1 MNSYIEEVKKMIE
14 EEHTRQIK
22 QPIFSRVEIVYEFWR
37 YWLYKRIFTDWF
49 TYSFIWRNYWE
60 IKRDLIRF
68 NANNIE

>member
-37 YWLYKRIFTDWF
+37 Y
-49 TYSFIWRNYWE
+49 
-60 IKRDLIRF
+60 
-68 NANNIE
+68 